1 MLLVGTGIYLSAG
14 PFVRRVLAAPAA
26 QDQAPTRREFTV
38 TARDYSFSPNR
49 VEVQQD
55 DLIKLTVQSA
65 DNAYG
70 FTIDDYRVSKRVPAG
85 GSTVVE
91 FRADRAGTL
100 HVLFEPEQRRSPFE
114 DERAAD
120 RQAPLDSNRRAAA
133 ILALM
138 GGCVWKS
145 TWTSRDGSSSARF
158 WAASRFIA
166 AMKAGAFRVILSA

>member
-1 MLLVGTGIYLSAG
+1 MRRSIALLLVGTGIYLGAG
-14 PFVRRVLAAPAA
+14 PFVRRVLAAPAG

-91 FRADRAGTL
+91 FRADRAGTFAFYSNL
-100 HVLFEPEQRRSPFE
+100 SN
-114 DERAAD
+114 
-120 RQAPLDSNRRAAA
+120 DSRHSKMSGQLIVRP
-133 ILALM
+133 
-138 GGCVWKS
+138 
-145 TWTSRDGSSSARF
+145 R
-158 WAASRFIA
+158 
-166 AMKAGAFRVILSA
+166 

>member
-1 MLLVGTGIYLSAG
+1 MRRSIALLLVGTGIYLSAG
-14 PFVRRVLAAPAA
+14 PFVRRVLAAPAG
-26 QDQAPTRREFTV
+26 QEQAPTRREFTV

-91 FRADRAGTL
+91 FRADRAGTFAFYSNL
-100 HVLFEPEQRRSPFE
+100 SN
-114 DERAAD
+114 
-120 RQAPLDSNRRAAA
+120 DSRHSKMSGQLIVRP
-133 ILALM
+133 
-138 GGCVWKS
+138 
-145 TWTSRDGSSSARF
+145 R
-158 WAASRFIA
+158 
-166 AMKAGAFRVILSA
+166 

>member
-1 MLLVGTGIYLSAG
+1 MRRSIALLLVGTGIYLSAG

-91 FRADRAGTL
+91 FRADRAGTFAFYSNL
-100 HVLFEPEQRRSPFE
+100 SN
-114 DERAAD
+114 
-120 RQAPLDSNRRAAA
+120 DSRHSKMSGQLIVRP
-133 ILALM
+133 
-138 GGCVWKS
+138 
-145 TWTSRDGSSSARF
+145 R
-158 WAASRFIA
+158 
-166 AMKAGAFRVILSA
+166 

>member
-85 GSTVVE
+85 GSTVIE
-91 FRADRAGTL
+91 FRADRAGTFAFYSNL
-100 HVLFEPEQRRSPFE
+100 SNDTRHSKMSGQLIV
-114 DERAAD
+114 RA
-120 RQAPLDSNRRAAA
+120 R
-133 ILALM
+133 
-138 GGCVWKS
+138 
-145 TWTSRDGSSSARF
+145 
-158 WAASRFIA
+158 
-166 AMKAGAFRVILSA
+166 

>member
-1 MLLVGTGIYLSAG
+1 MLLVGTGIYLAAG
-14 PFVRRVLAAPAA
+14 PFVRRVLAAPVG
-26 QDQAPTRREFTV
+26 QEQAPTRREFTV

-91 FRADRAGTL
+91 FRADRAGTFAFYSNL
-100 HVLFEPEQRRSPFE
+100 SN
-114 DERAAD
+114 
-120 RQAPLDSNRRAAA
+120 DSRHSKMSGQLIVRP
-133 ILALM
+133 
-138 GGCVWKS
+138 
-145 TWTSRDGSSSARF
+145 R
-158 WAASRFIA
+158 
-166 AMKAGAFRVILSA
+166 

>member
-1 MLLVGTGIYLSAG
+1 MLLVGTGIYLAAG
-14 PFVRRVLAAPAA
+14 PFVRFVLAAPAG
-26 QDQAPTRREFTV
+26 QEQAPTRREFTV

-91 FRADRAGTL
+91 FRADRAGTFAFYSNL
-100 HVLFEPEQRRSPFE
+100 SN
-114 DERAAD
+114 
-120 RQAPLDSNRRAAA
+120 DSRHSKMSGQLIVRP
-133 ILALM
+133 
-138 GGCVWKS
+138 
-145 TWTSRDGSSSARF
+145 R
-158 WAASRFIA
+158 
-166 AMKAGAFRVILSA
+166 

>member
-1 MLLVGTGIYLSAG
+1 MRRSIALLLVGTGIYLAAG
-14 PFVRRVLAAPAA
+14 PFVRRVLAAPAG

-85 GSTVVE
+85 GSTIVE
-91 FRADRAGTL
+91 FRADRPGTFAFYSNL
-100 HVLFEPEQRRSPFE
+100 SN
-114 DERAAD
+114 
-120 RQAPLDSNRRAAA
+120 DSRHSKMSGQLIVRP
-133 ILALM
+133 
-138 GGCVWKS
+138 
-145 TWTSRDGSSSARF
+145 R
-158 WAASRFIA
+158 
-166 AMKAGAFRVILSA
+166 

>member
-1 MLLVGTGIYLSAG
+1 MRRSIALLLVGSGILLAAG

-49 VEVQQD
+49 VEAQQD

-85 GSTVVE
+85 GSTVIE
-91 FRADRAGTL
+91 FRADRPGTFAFYSNL
-100 HVLFEPEQRRSPFE
+100 SN
-114 DERAAD
+114 
-120 RQAPLDSNRRAAA
+120 DSRHAQMRGQ
-133 ILALM
+133 L
-138 GGCVWKS
+138 VV
-145 TWTSRDGSSSARF
+145 RPR
-158 WAASRFIA
+158 
-166 AMKAGAFRVILSA
+166 

>member
-1 MLLVGTGIYLSAG
+1 MKTTMRRSIALLLVGTGIYLSAG

-55 DLIKLTVQSA
+55 DLIKLTIQSA

-85 GSTVVE
+85 GSTVIE
-91 FRADRAGTL
+91 FRADRAGT
-100 HVLFEPEQRRSPFE
+100 FAFY
-114 DERAAD
+114 
-120 RQAPLDSNRRAAA
+120 SN
-133 ILALM
+133 L
-138 GGCVWKS
+138 S
-145 TWTSRDGSSSARF
+145 NDARH
-158 WAASRFIA
+158 SQMR
-166 AMKAGAFRVILSA
+166 GQLVVRPR